1 MPDFQLFYT
10 NRDGPA
16 PTGFVLV
23 PVYTNAT
30 REHLLCTLP
39 LETGTMDGQ
48 AIVLA
53 GVALYV
59 AD

>member
-1 MPDFQLFYT
+1 M
-10 NRDGPA
+10 
-16 PTGFVLV
+16 PTGYVRV

-39 LETGTMDGQ
+39 LETGTMDAQ

-53 GVALYV
+53 GVAVYV
-59 AD
+59 AE